1 MGNGAFGIE
10 HPLVTVHD
18 LDAVAA
24 RYEAIGFD
32 PTPLGRHPWGTV
44 NRLVMFPDNF
54 IELISVADRAAIDAD
69 PIGGHKFGRRV
80 RASLDLAEGISLMAL
95 HSKDAVADERTAI
108 ARGAASAGRVDFRR
122 VVRLPDGTRDEAVVT
137 LAILPGE
144 AHPHLSFFL
153 CHQHKP
159 HLVWNPDWLRHRNGA
174 DGISAVTYYSPEPDA
189 VAPRLIEVWGAEAV
203 TRQPGGWRV
212 ATAGGVL
219 HLLNYAG
226 MASRFP
232 RMSLPAGTDRRAPCG
247 VAISVHAAT
256 FDRAR
261 SLALQAPG
269 AREVGD
275 RVLIPA
281 EYAGGVILDI
291 HA

>member
-1 MGNGAFGIE
+1 MRRS
-10 HPLVTVHD
+10 VST
-18 LDAVAA
+18 
-24 RYEAIGFD
+24 RR
-32 PTPLGRHPWGTV
+32 PLGRHPWGTV

-80 RASLDLAEGISLMAL
+80 RASLDQAEGISLMAL
-95 HSKDAVADERTAI
+95 HSKDAVADEQVAI

-122 VVRLPDGTRDEAVVT
+122 AVRLPDGTRDEAVVT
-137 LAILPGE
+137 LAILPDD
-144 AHPHLSFFL
+144 ARPNLSFFL

-174 DGISAVTYYSPEPDA
+174 DGISAVTYYAPEPDK
-189 VAPRLIEVWGAEAV
+189 VALRLREVWGADAV
-203 TRQPGGWRV
+203 VRQPGGWRV

-226 MASRFP
+226 IASRFP
-232 RMSLPAGTDRRAPCG
+232 RMALPDGTDRRAPCG
-247 VAISVHAAT
+247 VAISVHSAS

-261 SLALQAPG
+261 SMALQAPG
-269 AREVGD
+269 AREDGD
-275 RVLIPA
+275 RVLVPA
-281 EYAGGVILDI
+281 DYAGGVILDI